1 MTIMDEIVER
11 RKRRVGRLGHGMGTA
26 IPQRRRVPLIEFGKR
41 PLLICEVKKRSP
53 SSGAIAAEAD
63 IVKQAEAYRQ
73 KGIGSVSV
81 LTEEEFFSGSI
92 SDLMRIKA
100 ACPDMAVLRKDFL
113 IDEEDLEV
121 SYRAGADAVLL
132 IASMHDERD
141 IFRLYR
147 HARRLGMAVLM
158 EVHDNRDLQKIKSV
172 RPRFTGFNSRDLQT
186 FRIDPIRPV
195 RLLGNLTWDTVT
207 VYESGIKT
215 EEDGLFA
222 LSSGFSGL
230 LVGEAVMRNT
240 EIIPGLKKMFRKRET
255 DFWRRLYAR
264 KIGTRP
270 LVKICGITRLED
282 AQYAAEMG
290 ADLLGFVFAWSKRR
304 ACPALLRELR
314 GLDVLKV
321 GVVVGKEND
330 LALDPEAGALLEE
343 GCLDA
348 IQFHGDERAG
358 DCRRIAYPYYK
369 AVRISGS
376 RDVERIASYRCPRVL
391 ADAFVEGRQGGT
403 GERIADGLVR
413 RVKDR
418 FVLWLAGG
426 IGPSNVRD
434 VMREYEPELID
445 ASSLLEEE
453 PGIKS
458 RDKIVQ
464 FFKEI
469 KIGKDL

>member
-1 MTIMDEIVER
+1 MTIIDEIVER
-11 RKRRVGRLGHGMGTA
+11 RKRRVGRLGHGMGA
-26 IPQRRRVPLIEFGKR
+26 AVPQRRRVPLIEFGKR
-41 PLLICEVKKRSP
+41 PLLICEVKRRSP
-53 SSGAIAAEAD
+53 SKGVIAPDVD
-63 IVKQAEAYRQ
+63 IIKQAETYRE
-73 KGIGSVSV
+73 KGVGSVSV
-81 LTEEEFFSGSI
+81 LTEEEFFSGSMN
-92 SDLMRIKA
+92 DLMRIKS

-147 HARRLGMAVLM
+147 RARRLGMAVLM
-158 EVHDNRDLQKIKSV
+158 EVHDNRDLQKIESV

-186 FRIDPIRPV
+186 FGIDPIRPV
-195 RLLGNLTWDTVT
+195 RLMGGLTWDTVT

-222 LSSGFSGL
+222 LSSGFTGL

-240 EIIPGLKKMFRKRET
+240 EIIPRLQKIFRKRKT

-264 KIGTRP
+264 KTGTRP
-270 LVKICGITRLED
+270 LVKICGITRRED

-290 ADLLGFVFAWSKRR
+290 ADLLGFVFARSQRR
-304 ACPALLRELR
+304 AGPALLRELR
-314 GLDVLKV
+314 ELDVLKV

-330 LALDPEAGALLEE
+330 LKLDPEAGVLLKE
-343 GCLDA
+343 GYLDA

-358 DCRRIAYPYYK
+358 DCSRIAYPYYK
-369 AVRISGS
+369 AVRISGP
-376 RDVERIASYRCPRVL
+376 RDVEKIASYRCPRVL

-403 GERIADGLVR
+403 GERIAAGLVR

-434 VMREYEPELID
+434 VTREYEPELID

-458 RDKIVQ
+458 RDKIAH

-469 KIGKDL
+469 ESGKDL